1 MILRHTATALLGIVS
16 LTGPTLLA
24 APAHAGAAS
33 VSGYAN
39 DPNSQIR
46 LGDRY
51 ASSELGSA
59 TAPVQHMAAIADYED
74 LKQPVANASVEPGEI
89 AGADD
94 KFGIRG
100 AIKSVENAIIDPDL
114 RVLMFEKGSRVRA
127 SFRLMSERLA
137 AIMTRTYS
145 HGGDSESVV
154 LFDELK
160 NLNPSTSLFLGPS
173 GAKTR
178 LEALENSFIEEIG
191 KLEQRLRNPNF
202 SKANRNNERSRLI
215 VHQSSLKSVR
225 QALAG
230 FSTVHRRNMIVNN
243 EDHRVDFPD
252 SYRDHLPDVRR
263 VGASKRTREFGIKP
277 GSGVWVNVNGYV
289 EMFPERF
296 RDLTPDEQSEAVRE
310 RARKRGLQPIEKL
323 FMVKSEHDQRTDT
336 RTWDL
341 SAMSE
346 VEKAEF
352 GAQVRKYLLENP
364 EVIVEAIN
372 ILEQRN
378 AASEAAADKDLVAAN
393 ADELFNDGYSWVGGN
408 PEGDI
413 TLVEFMDY
421 RCGYCRR
428 AAPEVASLLSEDG
441 NIRLIIKELPIL
453 GEASVVS
460 ARFAI
465 ATKQVAGDHAYK
477 QVHDALIEFNGEPS
491 EVTLRRIS
499 DELALD
505 SAAIVAAMDSDE
517 VTAEIARTR
526 LLAQKMG
533 ISGTPSFVLGTEML
547 RGFLPADQMQQI
559 VNGVRAEQG

>member
-1 MILRHTATALLGIVS
+1 MILRHTGRALLGIVM
-16 LTGPTLLA
+16 LAGLTLLA
-24 APAHAGAAS
+24 APAYAGAAS
-33 VSGYAN
+33 ASEYAN

-51 ASSELGSA
+51 ATSESGSA
-59 TAPVQHMAAIADYED
+59 TVLVRQMAAIAEYED
-74 LKQPVANASVEPGEI
+74 LKQPAANAPVEPGEI

-94 KFGIRG
+94 EFGIRG
-100 AIKSVENAIIDPDL
+100 AIKSVENATIDPDL
-114 RVLMFEKGSRVRA
+114 RVLMFKKSSRVRA
-127 SFRLMSERLA
+127 SFSLMSKRLA
-137 AIMTRTYS
+137 AKMTRAYS
-145 HGGDSESVV
+145 HGGSSVPV
-154 LFDELK
+154 ALFDELK
-160 NLNPSTSLFLGPS
+160 DLNPSASPFLGPND
-173 GAKTR
+173 AKTR
-178 LEALENSFIEEIG
+178 LEALEKSFIEEIG
-191 KLEQRLRNPNF
+191 NLERGLNNPNI
-202 SKANRNNERSRLI
+202 STANRNNKRSKLI
-215 VHQSSLKSVR
+215 AHQSSLKSVR
-225 QALAG
+225 QVLAW
-230 FSTVHRRNMIVNN
+230 FSTDHRRNMIVNI
-243 EDHRVDFPD
+243 EDHRADFPD
-252 SYRDHLPDVRR
+252 SYRDLSPDVRK
-263 VGASKRTREFGIKP
+263 VAASKRTRDISIKP

-289 EMFPERF
+289 EMFPDSF
-296 RDLTPDEQSEAVRE
+296 RDLTPDEQSEAIRE
-310 RARKRGLQPIEKL
+310 RARKRGLRPIEKL
-323 FMVKSEHDQRTDT
+323 FMAKSENDLRTDT

-346 VEKAEF
+346 AEKAEF
-352 GAQVRKYLLENP
+352 GAQVREYLLANP

-465 ATKQVAGDHAYK
+465 ATKQVVGDDAYK

-491 EVTLRRIS
+491 EVTLRQIS
-499 DELALD
+499 DGLALD

-517 VTAEIARTR
+517 VTAEITRTR

-559 VNGVRAEQG
+559 ANGVRAEQG